1 MPIWSDMPKC
11 VSKDWE
17 RIETTQGIS
26 KDYLI
31 FLYLSDMVQ
40 PEWEI
45 HFTPIFAT
53 TNDLRIKCVGHHDM
67 SMSYFYTSNP
77 PGEMGTPMSS
87 TKSRPRAHGD
97 CYEAMEK
104 QLTEF
109 CWIERKSLHLQTL
122 NSFECLAPLKHVW
135 VLSLSWSH
143 LDLPSIENSL
153 ICFCCSCPVLWRW
166 ICWSVLQINVV
177 AFADGKHL
185 TTPARSANVAWWPV
199 VVSMFIRWNAW
210 LYCATWL
217 NLLQWH
223 FTIL

>member
-1 MPIWSDMPKC
+1 MCRPSWHVNVVFLHIKSTRWNGKTHVQHQVTSQSPWRLLWS
-11 VSKDWE
+11 
-17 RIETTQGIS
+17 
-26 KDYLI
+26 
-31 FLYLSDMVQ
+31 
-40 PEWEI
+40 
-45 HFTPIFAT
+45 H
-53 TNDLRIKCVGHHDM
+53 
-67 SMSYFYTSNP
+67 
-77 PGEMGTPMSS
+77 GE
-87 TKSRPRAHGD
+87 K
-97 CYEAMEK
+97 
-104 QLTEF
+104 LTEF
-109 CWIERKSLHLQTL
+109 CWIERKSLHLKTL